1 MGMESRRE
9 INFPILLVNTN
20 KQARL
25 RVDLKGYCGF
35 VSYVLFVA
43 FGEVLFVVEGG
54 GVLACGAVGD
64 SSSAVYVD
72 AFMRFWASAVR
83 TGGGLKVSS

>member
-1 MGMESRRE
+1 M
-9 INFPILLVNTN
+9 
-20 KQARL
+20 
-25 RVDLKGYCGF
+25 
-35 VSYVLFVA
+35 A
-43 FGEVLFVVEGG
+43 FGGVVFVVEGG
-54 GVLACGAVGD
+54 DVLAYEVVGD

>member
-43 FGEVLFVVEGG
+43 FGGLCSWLRVMTFWPVGLSVIHLPQSWGFED
-54 GVLACGAVGD
+54 GVLDLGVARACV
-64 SSSAVYVD
+64 
-72 AFMRFWASAVR
+72 
-83 TGGGLKVSS
+83 